1 MNPTPSSKPTSRPD
15 PGPSLIPASSD
26 LLEAARAAAQAA
38 GQHALRNRERR
49 SEVVATFAHDVKLR
63 LDLESQ
69 EVAESVLRQ
78 RFPHH
83 RIRGEE
89 STGPAAGPD
98 DGTCEWIIDPIDGTV
113 NFSHGLPL
121 WCCSIAVR
129 AAGRMRAGVVYAPAL
144 DECYTAT
151 DDGPAEC
158 NGRRLAVS
166 SVDSLSTALIMTGLD
181 KGIDPRLPPFEIF
194 RTLSSSVQKARI
206 MGVAALDLCR
216 VAAGQADGYFENGI
230 YIWDIAAAG
239 LIVERAGG
247 QSEILA
253 DLGGGRLRHIASN
266 GHIHTALRNLIQSV
280 IDGAGTR
287 K

>member
-1 MNPTPSSKPTSRPD
+1 MPVSHPSS
-15 PGPSLIPASSD
+15 AE
-26 LLEAARAAAQAA
+26 LLDVARQAARAA
-38 GQHALRNRERR
+38 GQHAWRNRERR

-63 LDLESQ
+63 LDQESQ
-69 EVAESVLRQ
+69 AVAESVLRQ
-78 RFPHH
+78 RFPRH

-89 STGPAAGPD
+89 SVQPTEGPAGD
-98 DGTCEWIIDPIDGTV
+98 TCEWIIDPIDGTV
-113 NFSHGLPL
+113 NYSHGLPL
-121 WCCSIAVR
+121 WCCSIAVY
-129 AAGRMRAGVVYAPAL
+129 ADGRPRAGVVYAPAL

-166 SVDSLSTALIMTGLD
+166 SVTTLSSALIMTGLD

-194 RTLSSSVQKARI
+194 RALSAAVQKARI
-206 MGVAALDLCR
+206 LGVAALDLCR

-247 QSEILA
+247 RSETLA
-253 DLGGGRLRHIASN
+253 DLGDGRLRHLASN
-266 GHIHTALRNLIQSV
+266 GHIHEALRTVIQSV
-280 IDGAGTR
+280 RAGR
-287 K
+287 

>member
-1 MNPTPSSKPTSRPD
+1 MPPPVPPS
-15 PGPSLIPASSD
+15 AD
-26 LLEAARAAAQAA
+26 LLEAARAAALAA
-38 GQHALRNRERR
+38 GQHAWRNRDRR
-49 SEVVATFAHDVKLR
+49 SEVVTTFAHDVKLR

-69 EVAESVLRQ
+69 EVAEAVLRQ
-78 RFPHH
+78 RYPEH

-89 STGPAAGPD
+89 SAGPD
-98 DGTCEWIIDPIDGTV
+98 AAPPDASCEWIIDPIDGTV

-121 WCCSIAVR
+121 WCCSVAVR
-129 AAGRMRAGVVYAPAL
+129 AGGHMRAGVVYAPAL
-144 DECYTAT
+144 EECYSAT

-166 SVDSLSTALIMTGLD
+166 AVDSLSAALVMTGLD

-194 RTLSSSVQKARI
+194 RTLSVSVQKARI
-206 MGVAALDLCR
+206 LGVAALDLCR
-216 VAAGQADGYFENGI
+216 VAAGQADAYFENGI

-247 QSEILA
+247 RSETLA

-266 GHIHTALRNLIQSV
+266 GRIHEPLRTLIQSV
-280 IDGAGTR
+280 LAQAGG
-287 K
+287 

>member
-1 MNPTPSSKPTSRPD
+1 MPLPIPSS
-15 PGPSLIPASSD
+15 AD
-26 LLEAARAAAQAA
+26 LLKAACAAAQAA
-38 GQHALRNRERR
+38 GQHAWKNRGRR
-49 SEVVATFAHDVKLR
+49 SEVVASFAHDVKLR

-78 RFPHH
+78 FFPHH

-89 STGPAAGPD
+89 STGPADGAD
-98 DGTCEWIIDPIDGTV
+98 DATCEWIIDPIDGTV

-129 AAGRMRAGVVYAPAL
+129 AGGRMRAGVVYAPAL

-166 SVDSLSTALIMTGLD
+166 SVSSLSAALVMTGLD

-194 RTLSSSVQKARI
+194 RTLSASVQKARI

-216 VAAGQADGYFENGI
+216 VAAGQADAYFENGI

-247 QSEILA
+247 RSETLA

-266 GHIHTALRNLIQSV
+266 GHIHEALRDLIESV
-280 IDGAGTR
+280 IKCPSLEKGLR
-287 K
+287 

>member
-1 MNPTPSSKPTSRPD
+1 MNPTPSSKPTSRTD
-15 PGPSLIPASSD
+15 PRTASHPSSAD
-26 LLEAARAAAQAA
+26 LLDAARAAAQAA
-38 GQHALRNRERR
+38 GQHAWKNRDRR

-89 STGPAAGPD
+89 STGTAEGVDPA
-98 DGTCEWIIDPIDGTV
+98 TCEWIIDPIDGTV

-129 AAGRMRAGVVYAPAL
+129 SGGRMRAGVVYAPAL

-166 SVDSLSTALIMTGLD
+166 SVNSLSTALVMTGLD

-194 RTLSSSVQKARI
+194 RTLSASVQKARI

-216 VAAGQADGYFENGI
+216 VAAGQADAYFENGI

-247 QSEILA
+247 RSETLA
-253 DLGGGRLRHIASN
+253 DLGSGRLRHIASN
-266 GHIHTALRNLIQSV
+266 GQIHEELRNLIQAVLSQT
-280 IDGAGTR
+280 GG
-287 K
+287 